1 MDVQMVINGEAVG
14 KNLKRIE
21 VMNPATN
28 EIVGTVPEGGEVEA
42 KLAVDAA
49 DYVFDKWAKTT
60 VYERADLLRKLFDLM
75 HEEKEVLAELMTKEM
90 GKPISQSLGE
100 VNYAASFLDWFAEE
114 GKRLYGR
121 TIPTHVENKRIQVW
135 HKPVGIVFAIT
146 PWNFPIA
153 MITRKLGPAIAAGCP
168 IIIKPPQASPLTAIK
183 FMELVERAGFPKG
196 VINVVT
202 GKSSEITNV
211 MMKDKRVRKIT
222 FTGSTAVGKKLIE
235 QSAHQV
241 KKLSLELGGHAP
253 AIVFKDANIDL
264 AVKEIVAAKFRNG
277 GQTCVC
283 VNRIYVHDSIYNQ
296 FAEKYT
302 EAVKQLQVGDGQDE
316 NDDIGPLVNEAA
328 IAKVETH
335 VQDALEKGGTL
346 LTGGKL
352 YKENTLIYEPTV
364 IGNVRSDM
372 IMMQEETFGP
382 LAPIQSFT
390 EDHEAIQLANDTPFG
405 LASYIFTDNLSR
417 GMLAAEQLD
426 YGIVGWND
434 GLPSTAQA
442 PFGGMKE
449 SGYGREG
456 GIEGIEAFVET
467 QYVSIGLE

>member
-49 DYVFDKWAKTT
+49 DHVFDKWAKTT

-100 VNYAASFLDWFAEE
+100 LNYAASFLDWFAEE

-121 TIPTHVENKRIQVW
+121 TIPTHAENKRIQVW

-235 QSAHQV
+235 QSAYQV

-335 VQDALEKGGTL
+335 VQDALEKGATL

-372 IMMQEETFGP
+372 IMMQDETFGP

-390 EDHEAIQLANDTPFG
+390 EDHEAIQQANNTRFG
-405 LASYIFTDNLSR
+405 LAYYIFTDNLSR

-426 YGIVGWND
+426 YVIVGWND

-456 GIEGIEAFVET
+456 GKEGIEAFVET
-467 QYVSIGLE
+467 QYVSIGL

>member
-1 MDVQMVINGEAVG
+1 MVINGEAVG
-14 KNLKRIE
+14 NNLKRIE

-49 DYVFDKWAKTT
+49 DHVFDKWAKTT

-121 TIPTHVENKRIQVW
+121 TIPTHAENKRIQVW

>member
-1 MDVQMVINGEAVG
+1 MVINGEAVG

-49 DYVFDKWAKTT
+49 DHVFDKWAKTT

-121 TIPTHVENKRIQVW
+121 TIPTHAENKRIQVW

-235 QSAHQV
+235 QSAYQV

-335 VQDALEKGGTL
+335 VQDALEKGATL

-382 LAPIQSFT
+382 LAPIQLFT

>member
-1 MDVQMVINGEAVG
+1 MVINGEAVG

-49 DYVFDKWAKTT
+49 DHVFDKWAKTT

-121 TIPTHVENKRIQVW
+121 TIPTHAVNKRIQVW

-235 QSAHQV
+235 QSAYQV

-328 IAKVETH
+328 IAKVKTH

-456 GIEGIEAFVET
+456 GKEGIEAFVET

>member
-1 MDVQMVINGEAVG
+1 MVINGEAVG

-49 DYVFDKWAKTT
+49 DHVFDKWAKTT

-121 TIPTHVENKRIQVW
+121 TIPTHAENKRIQVW

>member
-49 DYVFDKWAKTT
+49 DHVFDKWAKTT

-121 TIPTHVENKRIQVW
+121 TIPTHAENKRIQVW

-235 QSAHQV
+235 QSAYQV

-335 VQDALEKGGTL
+335 VQDALEKGATL

-372 IMMQEETFGP
+372 IMMQDETFGP

>member
-1 MDVQMVINGEAVG
+1 MVINGEAVG

-49 DYVFDKWAKTT
+49 DHVFDKWAKTT

-121 TIPTHVENKRIQVW
+121 TIPTHAENKRIQVW

-235 QSAHQV
+235 QSAYQV

-335 VQDALEKGGTL
+335 VQDALEKGATL

-372 IMMQEETFGP
+372 IMMQDETFGP

-456 GIEGIEAFVET
+456 GKEGIEAFVET